1 MQKLNNKKVLLL
13 APSFFGYEIEI
24 KSELEKM
31 GAEVYHYD
39 ERPKNNFF
47 TKVLIRLNL
56 KKLLQN
62 KIDVY
67 YKNIIKQTK
76 KREIDYLLLINPETI
91 DNKEIETIRCYHPTI
106 KVYTYMW
113 DSIKNKKNSLKL
125 LESSDRFF
133 TFDYEDKKINQEIK
147 FLPLFYINDYKELQ
161 PVSDYQYDFTFIG
174 TVHSDRYT
182 TIKKIEKFSIEKDLK
197 IFFYFYSPSRIL
209 FFFQRLFK
217 KNFKNIDRNDIS
229 YESMSK
235 KDIVN
240 IISKSRVIIDI
251 QHPFQNGLTMRTLE
265 VLGAKRKL
273 LTTNNK
279 VKEYDFYDDN
289 NILIFDRGNVR
300 IDKEFINKKYQDI
313 DHGIYEKY
321 SINGWLNIIF
331 EG

>member
-13 APSFFGYEIEI
+13 TPSFFGYEIEI
-24 KSELEKM
+24 KNELEKM
-31 GAEVYHYD
+31 GVEVYHYD

-62 KIDVY
+62 QIDVY

-91 DNKEIETIRCYHPTI
+91 DNKKIETIRCYHPTI

-125 LESSDRFF
+125 LDSSDRFF
-133 TFDYEDKKINQEIK
+133 TFDYEDKKINKEIK
-147 FLPLFYINDYKELQ
+147 FLPLFYINDYRSLQ
-161 PVSDYQYDFTFIG
+161 AVSDYQYDFTFIG

-182 TIKKIEKFSIEKDLK
+182 TIKEIEKFSVENDLK
-197 IFFYFYSPSRIL
+197 IFLYFYSPSRIL
-209 FFFQRLFK
+209 FFFQKLFK
-217 KNFKNIDRNDIS
+217 KDFKNINRNDIS
-229 YESMSK
+229 YKSMSK
-235 KDIVN
+235 ADIVN
-240 IISKSRVIIDI
+240 VISKSRIIIDI

-265 VLGAKRKL
+265 MLGAKRKL

-279 VKEYDFYDDN
+279 VKEYDFYNDN
-289 NILIFDRGNVR
+289 NILIFDRSNVR
-300 IDKEFINKKYQDI
+300 IDKKFINIEYQDI

-321 SINGWLNIIF
+321 SINGWLNKIF
-331 EG
+331 EE